1 MLAYSE
7 YRIYIPLDY
16 TYKLFK
22 ITSNNNGFP
31 RMSNEKKEKVGCCY
45 KELTVS

>member
-1 MLAYSE
+1 MVTYSE

-31 RMSNEKKEKVGCCY
+31 RVSNQKKEKVGFCY